1 MSYSR
6 SDVDERGD
14 FGVVVSLVTSAN
26 GTTSLLFDDVSRQML
41 MDAIGWDH
49 RAFFASLDFP
59 AHELDEVAL
68 SQQELARIGENV
80 LFRLLAQAGRLQ
92 NGPI

>member
-1 MSYSR
+1 M
-6 SDVDERGD
+6 RG
-14 FGVVVSLVTSAN
+14 VTSVSSLASSRAQ
-26 GTTSLLFDDVSRQML
+26 TVRPACFSMTSHDRCV

-92 NGPI
+92 KGPI